1 MMSSDGYMPGR
12 INREFLAAADWC
24 CLTGTAQTSIVWS
37 QLAALGGDAIFRQAA
52 ERANQYL
59 MARHDIDHRNP
70 AVRGG
75 VTGSW
80 PVWAEYGRHSVLSWA
95 TKFFLDALL
104 IRQDGKSSSTGCD
117 LAAAAALQRSGA
129 GES

>member
-1 MMSSDGYMPGR
+1 MSSDGYMPGR

-80 PVWAEYGRHSVLSWA
+80 PVWGRIWPPQRTELGHEVLSGRSAHSSGW
-95 TKFFLDALL
+95 
-104 IRQDGKSSSTGCD
+104 KSSSTGCD
-117 LAAAAALQRSGA
+117 LVAAAALQRSGA